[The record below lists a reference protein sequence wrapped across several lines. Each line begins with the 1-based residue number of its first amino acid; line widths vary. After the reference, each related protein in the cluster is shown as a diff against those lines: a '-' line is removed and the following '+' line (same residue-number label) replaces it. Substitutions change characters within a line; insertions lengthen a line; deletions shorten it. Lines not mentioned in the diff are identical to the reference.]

1 MCYDARNVLVIADK
15 TNLTHHCLRR
25 KLMSKALKEARPII
39 EATVVSVAMVVV
51 ALAVPA
57 AILYAAV

>member
-1 MCYDARNVLVIADK
+1 V
-15 TNLTHHCLRR
+15 
-25 KLMSKALKEARPII
+25 SKALREVRPII

>member
-1 MCYDARNVLVIADK
+1 
-15 TNLTHHCLRR
+15 
-25 KLMSKALKEARPII
+25 MSKALKEAQPII

>member
-1 MCYDARNVLVIADK
+1 
-15 TNLTHHCLRR
+15 
-25 KLMSKALKEARPII
+25 MSKALKEARPII
-39 EATVVSVAMVVV
+39 EATVVSVVVVVV

>member
-1 MCYDARNVLVIADK
+1 
-15 TNLTHHCLRR
+15 
-25 KLMSKALKEARPII
+25 MSKALKEAQPII
-39 EATVVSVAMVVV
+39 EATVVSVVVVVV

>member
-1 MCYDARNVLVIADK
+1 
-15 TNLTHHCLRR
+15 
-25 KLMSKALKEARPII
+25 MSKALKEVRPIV

>member
-1 MCYDARNVLVIADK
+1 
-15 TNLTHHCLRR
+15 
-25 KLMSKALKEARPII
+25 MSKALREVRPII

>member
-1 MCYDARNVLVIADK
+1 
-15 TNLTHHCLRR
+15 
-25 KLMSKALKEARPII
+25 MSNALKEARPII